1 MNIVEF
7 KGQKIPYKIK
17 RKKIKNLYLRV
28 KEDFVE
34 ISCSNDFSEEFIKS
48 FILQKAPKF
57 IESLKPKDY
66 YYFFGQK
73 IKGEIDKNIYK
84 EILPTVIF
92 PIIEKYSKKM
102 QLIPSKV
109 SFRFNS
115 TRWGSC
121 SYKNSLTFN
130 NYLAKLPIELIEYV
144 VAHELAHI
152 KHKDHSSKFWAFL
165 AQFMPDYKER
175 RKRLREFE
183 RII

>member
-1 MNIVEF
+1 MKQLEYQG
-7 KGQKIPYKIK
+7 KKILYKIK

-28 KEDFVE
+28 KEGFVE
-34 ISCSNDFSEEFIKS
+34 ISCSDAFSDEFIKN

-57 IESLKPKDY
+57 IESLQPKEY

-73 IKGEIDKNIYK
+73 IKGEIDKSIYK

-92 PIIEKYSKKM
+92 PLIQKYANAMNLYPQK
-102 QLIPSKV
+102 I

-121 SYKNSLTFN
+121 SSKDTITFN

-152 KHKDHSSKFWAFL
+152 KYKDHSSKFWAFL

-175 RKRLREFE
+175 RKKLREFE
-183 RII
+183 RFL